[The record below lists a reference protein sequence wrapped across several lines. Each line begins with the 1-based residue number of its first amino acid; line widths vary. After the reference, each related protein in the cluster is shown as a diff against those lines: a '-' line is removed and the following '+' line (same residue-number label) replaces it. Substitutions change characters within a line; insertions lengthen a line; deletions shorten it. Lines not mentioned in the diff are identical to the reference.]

1 MTTASYYGLAE
12 PPRADQELTKE
23 RPRIATKQASLA
35 RPKIE
40 AEPETRLWKVCAE
53 AAPPRLNRL
62 ERMAL
67 LVFGASA
74 FLSLAFCAFEWLHLF
89 NSGAL
94 DQIVRAI
101 LTR

>member
-1 MTTASYYGLAE
+1 MTTSNYYVLADF
-12 PPRADQELTKE
+12 PRSAQELTKE
-23 RPRIATKQASLA
+23 RPRVATKQSSLT
-35 RPKIE
+35 RPTVE
-40 AEPETRLWKVCAE
+40 AEPETRLWKICAE
-53 AAPPRLNRL
+53 VAPPRLNRF
-62 ERMAL
+62 ETVAL

-74 FLSLAFCAFEWLHLF
+74 FLSLAFCACEWFHLF